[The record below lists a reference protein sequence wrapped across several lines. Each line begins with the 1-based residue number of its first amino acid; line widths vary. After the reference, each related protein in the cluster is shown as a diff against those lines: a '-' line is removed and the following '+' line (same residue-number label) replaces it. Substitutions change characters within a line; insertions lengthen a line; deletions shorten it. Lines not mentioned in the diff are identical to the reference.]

1 MDTINFRCPRALR
14 PLFVL
19 AAAILLLAWPLDRAL
34 ATSAPD
40 AGVFLSELADRAVD
54 RLTEPGIGEAEKE
67 RRFRALVGEGFDI
80 PAIGRFVAGKYWR
93 RADPAAQ
100 DQFIQAFEDMIVWR
114 FLPLFSDY
122 SSEELQIGLVRQLG
136 DDPRSFTVSSKLARP
151 DEEPIRI
158 DWRVRVKEGRY
169 SVFDIVAE
177 GVSIAVTLRSEYS
190 SFLKQNGGKLPAL
203 TEVLRKKIGKL

>member
-1 MDTINFRCPRALR
+1 LDIINSRCPRTLR
-14 PLFVL
+14 PVFLL
-19 AAAILLLAWPLDRAL
+19 AAAILMLAWPLDHAL
-34 ATSAPD
+34 GTSAPD
-40 AGVFLSELADRAVD
+40 AGIFLSELADRAVV

-67 RRFRALVGEGFDI
+67 RRFRVLVGEGFDI

-93 RADPAAQ
+93 RASQEAQ

-122 SSEELQIGLVRQLG
+122 SSDELQIGLVRQLG
-136 DDPRSFTVSSKLARP
+136 DDPQSFTVSSKLARP

-158 DWRVRVKEGRY
+158 DWRVRETGGRY

-177 GVSIAVTLRSEYS
+177 GVSIAVTLRSEYN
-190 SFLKQNGGKLPAL
+190 SFLKQNGGKLAAL